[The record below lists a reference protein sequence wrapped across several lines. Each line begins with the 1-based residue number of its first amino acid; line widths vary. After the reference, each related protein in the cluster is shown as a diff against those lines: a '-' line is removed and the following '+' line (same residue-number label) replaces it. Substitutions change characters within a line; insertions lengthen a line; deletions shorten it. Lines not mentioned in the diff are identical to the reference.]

1 MFEYIT
7 ATGKRISI
15 NPKYIT
21 AISEA
26 NCNKGQCYIFTVNDS
41 CLVGESY
48 EVVCTHYN
56 NWLLGG
62 LTNG

>member
-1 MFEYIT
+1 MFEYTT

-21 AISEA
+21 AISES
-26 NCNKGQCYIFTVNDS
+26 NCNDGQCYIFTVNDS
-41 CLVGESY
+41 CLVNEYY
-48 EVVCTHYN
+48 ETVCEHYG

-62 LTNG
+62 G